1 MPVIY
6 SIYLS
11 LSNLVP
17 ATFFGRGLA
26 ERFCFE
32 YTTGG
37 MDLLMTNH
45 LRYHFLGILFF
56 AAVAAA
62 GCDSD
67 HHSIGRLVNVWG
79 WHGISDGR
87 LQKPRAMAIDGQDQ
101 IYIVDYTARIQVFK
115 TDGTF
120 LRGWSTPI
128 HTAGRPTGISIGNDG
143 NVLVADTH
151 YFRVLVYSPEGKL
164 LRTVGGTHGE
174 KPGEFG
180 FVTDIAQDS
189 QNNYYISEYGE
200 FDRIQKFSPDWK
212 FLKQWGSHGD
222 KPGEFGRPQSM
233 AIDKDDHL
241 WVADACNHRIQE
253 FDSEGKLLRIWGA
266 EGSEAG
272 QLHYPYGIVV
282 AEDGAVYVS
291 EFGNHR
297 VQKFTP
303 DGLSLGSWGEPG
315 KKEGQL
321 NNPWAI
327 VRDRK
332 GMVYVL
338 DTNNHRV
345 QVVKM

>member
-1 MPVIY
+1 M
-6 SIYLS
+6 SKLS
-11 LSNLVP
+11 
-17 ATFFGRGLA
+17 
-26 ERFCFE
+26 RF
-32 YTTGG
+32 
-37 MDLLMTNH
+37 H
-45 LRYHFLGILFF
+45 HLGILLL
-56 AAVAAA
+56 VAAIA

-67 HHSIGRLVNVWG
+67 RNSIGKLVAVWG
-79 WHGISDGR
+79 RRGISDGR
-87 LQKPRAMAIDGQDQ
+87 LQKPRAMTIDREDR

-128 HTAGRPTGISIGNDG
+128 HEAGRPTGMAIDNDG
-143 NVLVADTH
+143 NLLVADTH
-151 YFRVLVYSPEGKL
+151 YFRVLVYSPEGTL

-189 QNNYYISEYGE
+189 KNNYYVSEYGE
-200 FDRIQKFSPDWK
+200 FDRIQKFDSDWK
-212 FLKQWGSHGD
+212 FIKQWGGHGSE
-222 KPGEFGRPQSM
+222 PGELCRPQGM
-233 AIDKDDHL
+233 TFDKDDHL
-241 WVADACNHRIQE
+241 WVADACNHRIQV
-253 FDSEGKLLRIWGA
+253 FDTEGKLLKIWGE
-266 EGSEAG
+266 EGRKSG

-282 AEDGAVYVS
+282 ADDGAVYIS

-303 DGLSLGSWGEPG
+303 DGRSLGYWGQPG
-315 KKEGQL
+315 KEEGQL

-327 VRDRK
+327 VRDSK
-332 GMVYVL
+332 GLVYVL